1 MAPYLNIAEMCPG
14 TYTLGP
20 SRRFAIWVQ
29 GCCFSCPGCI
39 SPEWRKKRNAMLLD
53 PQVLA
58 NDVLTFSGLEGVTI
72 SGGEPMLQADA
83 LSAFVKRIRLKSSLT
98 VICFTGFTLQE
109 LKKKE
114 NSAIERLLS
123 QTDVLIAGPYIEA
136 LNDNKGLR
144 GSSNQEIHFLS
155 GVYGDFTDRFT
166 SGKRHIEIHLRQN
179 YAVMVGVHPRNFSL
193 RAFTQSMGR

>member
-1 MAPYLNIAEMCPG
+1 MAPYLNIAEMCLG

-20 SRRFAIWVQ
+20 SKRFAIWVQ
-29 GCCFSCPGCI
+29 GCCFSCPGCV
-39 SPEWRKKRNAMLLD
+39 SPELQERKDALLSV
-53 PQVLA
+53 PEGLA
-58 NDVLTFSGLEGVTI
+58 NKVLGLSGLEGITI

-114 NSAIERLLS
+114 NSAIERLLG
-123 QTDVLIAGPYIEA
+123 QIDVLIAGPYIET

-155 GVYGDFTDRFT
+155 GVYGDFADRFT
-166 SGKRHIEIHLRQN
+166 SGKRHIEIYLRQN
-179 YAVMVGVHPRNFSL
+179 YALMVGVHPRNFSL
-193 RAFTQSMGR
+193 KAFTQSMGR